1 MSRGAVG
8 KRGGR
13 LVLHA
18 PLLGVCKHHEVD
30 GRQVDALA
38 QHAAVGHDRHAA
50 VPWLGGQRRA
60 RRAPHRVEHTRP
72 RRRAHPPAHAA
83 EGHAMCGERA
93 ARHPFELGRAGVVGA
108 EGKGRPH
115 AMLPVAVEQ
124 RRAQLRQL
132 ARRDAAVPRVAERH
146 QAGGGLRREPILL
159 GELRQVEEDQL
170 ERRDEPAGHRVRVR
184 QPVRHA
190 PKQRLVVHRGRR
202 QELALLVALCAE
214 GPWGRRQ
221 EQAARGAQ
229 EAIGERL
236 RVALG
241 ASAGAAVRL
250 VANLHRA
257 GERRAGV
264 GLGSCKGASE

>member
-1 MSRGAVG
+1 MSRGAG
-8 KRGGR
+8 ARR
-13 LVLHA
+13 AAALHA

-38 QHAAVGHDRHAA
+38 QHAAVGHVRLAA
-50 VPWLGGQRRA
+50 VPWLGGLRRA

-83 EGHAMCGERA
+83 EGHAVRGERA
-93 ARHPFELGRAGVVGA
+93 ARHPLQFGRPSVVA
-108 EGKGRPH
+108 AKAKGRPH
-115 AMLPVAVEQ
+115 AVPPVAVEQ

-132 ARRDAAVPRVAERH
+132 ARRDAAAVRVAECH
-146 QAGGGLRREPILL
+146 QAGGGLRRQLILL

-190 PKQRLVVHRGRR
+190 PKQRLVIHRGRR

-214 GPWGRRQ
+214 EPRGRRQ

-257 GERRAGV
+257 GERRASV

>member
-1 MSRGAVG
+1 
-8 KRGGR
+8 
-13 LVLHA
+13 
-18 PLLGVCKHHEVD
+18 
-30 GRQVDALA
+30 
-38 QHAAVGHDRHAA
+38 
-50 VPWLGGQRRA
+50 
-60 RRAPHRVEHTRP
+60 
-72 RRRAHPPAHAA
+72 
-83 EGHAMCGERA
+83 MCGERA

-132 ARRDAAVPRVAERH
+132 ARRDAAVARVAERH
-146 QAGGGLRREPILL
+146 QAGGGLRRGPILL
-159 GELRQVEEDQL
+159 DELCQVEEDQL

-190 PKQRLVVHRGRR
+190 PKQLLVVHRGRR

-214 GPWGRRQ
+214 EPWGRRQ
-221 EQAARGAQ
+221 EQAARRAQ

-257 GERRAGV
+257 GERRASV
-264 GLGSCKGASE
+264 GLGSCKGGSE